1 MHFTKLITIVLMATM
16 IEAKPTSGQE
26 NFRTIDFDQRWKAY
40 RRKLG
45 TKIRYKN
52 RLYINYV
59 CFKSHSW

>member
-1 MHFTKLITIVLMATM
+1 MATM

-26 NFRTIDFDQRWKAY
+26 NFQTADFDQRWKAY